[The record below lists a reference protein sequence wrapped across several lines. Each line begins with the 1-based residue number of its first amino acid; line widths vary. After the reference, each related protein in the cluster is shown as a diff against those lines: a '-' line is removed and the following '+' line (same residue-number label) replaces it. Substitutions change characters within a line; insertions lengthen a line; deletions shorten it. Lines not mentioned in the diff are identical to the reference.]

1 MLETFGASFSYQSW
15 YFCNICT
22 GPSSDI
28 QWSIN
33 ISFQK
38 GSNSV
43 TIKYLNN
50 VIIQSNTNQLEDQD
64 LQTFVRSEKLEKT
77 EYNGNYKFYNFLN

>member
-15 YFCNICT
+15 YFCSTCT

-28 QWSIN
+28 QWSTN

-38 GSNSV
+38 GSNQV

-50 VIIQSNTNQLEDQD
+50 DIIQSNSNQLEDQG
-64 LQTFVRSEKLEKT
+64 LETFVHSEKRKKT
-77 EYNGNYKFYNFLN
+77 ESNGNYKFYNFLN